1 MTIAVFE
8 TLKGATPEARL
19 AELGHVLPEIRQP
32 VGNYCGA
39 VTTGKLVF
47 VAGHGTFNGPTQT
60 HKGKLGAEVSVEDGY
75 AGARNAVVSAL
86 ASLKTEIGELSRVRR
101 VVRLFGMVGAGFPSA
116 AGSDRRRVR
125 RADVRVRQGR
135 RARALRGGLR
145 GVAVRHAD
153 RTGNGCRDR
162 LKAT

>member
-86 ASLKTEIGELSRVRR
+86 ASLKAEIGELSRVKR
-101 VVRLFGMVGAGFPSA
+101 VVRLFGMVASAPDFHRQPEVIDGASDVLTSVFGKAGVHARCAVGFA
-116 AGSDRRRVR
+116 ALPFDMPIELEMVVEI
-125 RADVRVRQGR
+125 D
-135 RARALRGGLR
+135 
-145 GVAVRHAD
+145 
-153 RTGNGCRDR
+153 
-162 LKAT
+162 